1 MNHDGELR
9 LKTDRKLSAGYILKR
24 NVKYLKPG
32 IVNLIFSMLLMV
44 ISVVLGLLLPLITL
58 KILN

>member
-24 NVKYLKPG
+24 NIKYIKPE
-32 IVNLIFSMLLMV
+32 IVNLIFSM
-44 ISVVLGLLLPLITL
+44 IFQSDSEFKT
-58 KILN
+58 